1 MFGNRMVTSAIPERV
16 FALCKEVISK
26 PILETELKAL
36 LEPEQ
41 LGGKTSYF
49 GTVRM
54 AAEQLKLI
62 NVKENEVSLAVA
74 KEDVKTIESM
84 RCYINMNIESLQGSL
99 FYNVTQHYIVM
110 GTDVLQYSS
119 VSRMTDVIGKNIGN
133 KVIEDDM
140 RAWRFWMAFLGFGYM
155 HDMQM
160 LPNVSVFLGDIIASL
175 KLKKKTEYT
184 IDEFVS
190 VIQPYANIVLHNSME
205 NKTFNYAFS
214 NAIRTL
220 HDLKVINAEHRL
232 DSREIWSLHPFD
244 GHELDGTITHITI
257 GG

>member
-1 MFGNRMVTSAIPERV
+1 MFGNRMVKSAIPERV

-26 PILETELKAL
+26 PMLEAELKAL

-41 LGGKTSYF
+41 LRGKTSYF
-49 GTVRM
+49 GTVRT

-62 NVKENEVSLAVA
+62 SIKENEISLAVD
-74 KEDVKTIESM
+74 KENIKTMEAM
-84 RCYINMNIESLQGSL
+84 RCYINMNFESLNGSL
-99 FYNVTQHYIVM
+99 FYDVTQCYADM
-110 GTDVLQYSS
+110 GTSVLQHSS
-119 VSRMTDVIGKNIGN
+119 VSQMTDVIGKNIGN

-140 RAWRFWMAFLGFGYM
+140 LAWRFWMPFLGFGYM

-160 LPNVSVFLGDIIASL
+160 LPNLSVFLGDIIASL

-190 VIQPYANIVLHNSME
+190 VIQPYANIVLRNSME

>member
-1 MFGNRMVTSAIPERV
+1 MFGNRMVKSAIPERV

-26 PILETELKAL
+26 PMLEAELKAL

-41 LGGKTSYF
+41 LRGKTSYF
-49 GTVRM
+49 GTVRT

-62 NVKENEVSLAVA
+62 NIKENEISLAVD
-74 KEDVKTIESM
+74 KENINTMKAM
-84 RCYINMNIESLQGSL
+84 RCYINMNFESLKGSL
-99 FYNVTQHYIVM
+99 FYDVTQCYADM
-110 GTDVLQYSS
+110 GTSVLQHSS
-119 VSRMTDVIGKNIGN
+119 VSQMTDVIGKNIGN

-140 RAWRFWMAFLGFGYM
+140 LAWRFWMPFLGFGYM

-160 LPNVSVFLGDIIASL
+160 LPNLSVFLGDIITSL

-190 VIQPYANIVLHNSME
+190 VIQPYANIVLHNSKE
-205 NKTFNYAFS
+205 NKIFNYAFS
-214 NAIRTL
+214 NAVRTL

>member
-1 MFGNRMVTSAIPERV
+1 MFGNRMITSAVPMRV
-16 FALCKEVISK
+16 YALCKEVISK
-26 PILETELKAL
+26 PMLEKELKAL

-49 GTVRM
+49 GTVRT

-74 KEDVKTIESM
+74 KENVKNIESM

-99 FYNVTQHYIVM
+99 FYDVTQYYIDM

-119 VSRMTDVIGKNIGN
+119 VSRMTDVIGKNIGS
-133 KVIEDDM
+133 KVLEDDM
-140 RAWRFWMAFLGFGYM
+140 RAWRFWMTFLGFGHM

-160 LPNVSVFLGDIIASL
+160 LPNVSVFLGDIISSL

-184 IDEFVS
+184 IDEFIS
-190 VIQPYANIVLHNSME
+190 VILPYANIILHNSTE
-205 NKTFNYAFS
+205 YKKFNYAFS

-220 HDLKVINAEHRL
+220 HDLKVIKAEHRL
-232 DSREIWSLHPFD
+232 DSRGIWSLNPFD

>member
-1 MFGNRMVTSAIPERV
+1 MFGNRMITSAIPERV
-16 FALCKEVISK
+16 FALCKQVSSK
-26 PILETELKAL
+26 AMMETELKAL

-41 LGGKTSYF
+41 LGGKTPYY
-49 GTVRM
+49 GTVRT

-62 NVKENEVSLAVA
+62 NVKENEVSLAVN
-74 KEDVKTIESM
+74 KENVKTQESM
-84 RCYINMNIESLQGSL
+84 RCFINMNIETLQGSL
-99 FYNVTQHYIVM
+99 FYDVTQSYIDM

-119 VSRMTDVIGKNIGN
+119 VSRMTDIIGKSIGT

-160 LPNVSVFLGDIIASL
+160 LPNVSIFLGDIIASL
-175 KLKKKTEYT
+175 KLKKKTEYS
-184 IDEFVS
+184 IADFVS
-190 VIQPYANIVLHNSME
+190 VIQPYANIVLHNSTE
-205 NKTFNYAFS
+205 NKSFNYACS

>member
-1 MFGNRMVTSAIPERV
+1 MFGNRMQTSAIPERV
-16 FALCKEVISK
+16 YALCKEVTSK
-26 PILETELKAL
+26 PMMESELKGL

-49 GTVRM
+49 GTVRT

-62 NVKENEVSLAVA
+62 NVKENEISLAVP
-74 KEDVKTIESM
+74 KEYVKSM
-84 RCYINMNIESLQGSL
+84 EAMRQYINMNIESLRDSL
-99 FYNVTQHYIVM
+99 FYDVTQCFMDM
-110 GTDVLQYSS
+110 GTHVLEYGS
-119 VSRMTDVIGKNIGN
+119 VSRMTDIIGKIIG
-133 KVIEDDM
+133 KKIIEDDM

-160 LPNVSVFLGDIIASL
+160 LPNVAVFLEDIIVSL

-184 IDEFVS
+184 IDEFVA
-190 VIQPYANIVLHNSME
+190 VIQPYANITLHNLVG
-205 NKTFNYAFS
+205 NKTFSYAFS

-220 HDLKVINAEHRL
+220 HDLNVVKAEHRL

-244 GHELDGTITHITI
+244 GHELDSTITHITI